1 MSIAAIITLSI
12 TIAGFIGGV
21 IAALVKLGAIVG
33 RLMERL
39 ESNEKRDSEERE
51 KIAANFSELFGRMN
65 AAECDIRSQAT
76 AIHNIEAT
84 CGRIETKLDRII
96 EARG

>member
-12 TIAGFIGGV
+12 TIAGFVGGI

-39 ESNEKRDSEERE
+39 ESNEKRDGEERA
-51 KIAANFSELFGRMN
+51 KIEANFSELYGRMN
-65 AAECDIRSQAT
+65 TAECEIKSQGT

-84 CGRIETKLDRII
+84 CSRIESKLDRII